1 MESARPHDTDVIPQ
15 VRRCSRRIGPR
26 ALDLRQGVITA
37 PVLSF
42 ELRRTTSNEEQIQMA
57 SRGTLLYRARWSTPM
72 QICWAL
78 FPLLPLS
85 LLLILSPFGSRSSD
99 EGPASDASW
108 VFDLALGLLLSSPLG
123 LVLILVLWLNSRT
136 AMTISTAGIELRR
149 PFGSRQI
156 AWPSISWIQPS
167 EDWYLRGAT
176 CVVTTEGERI
186 TLRFTASRY
195 TAFRNEPLSEIFA
208 AMGDHRTIP
217 LPTRVAIEF
226 HKQHLRG
233 EL

>member
-1 MESARPHDTDVIPQ
+1 
-15 VRRCSRRIGPR
+15 
-26 ALDLRQGVITA
+26 
-37 PVLSF
+37 
-42 ELRRTTSNEEQIQMA
+42 MA

-72 QICWAL
+72 QNCWAL
-78 FPLLPLS
+78 FPLPPLS

-149 PFGSRQI
+149 PFGSRQN

-167 EDWYLRGAT
+167 EDWYLRGAI

-195 TAFRNEPLSEIFA
+195 TAFRN
-208 AMGDHRTIP
+208 
-217 LPTRVAIEF
+217 
-226 HKQHLRG
+226 
-233 EL
+233 